1 MNTILSK
8 PYRSIWLAIPVIM
21 GLAIVGINS
30 VIDFQLHDTYL
41 VFTPIHLGVW
51 LSIILGGLGFLYW
64 LVRKRKLVHWMT
76 AIHVVITVLS
86 FTLIMATGLAS
97 PKGGGF
103 GTIGTFNQLVL
114 VAALLAVAA
123 QLLFLGNL
131 VVSSVKGRGAE

>member
-8 PYRSIWLAIPVIM
+8 PYRPIWLAIPIIM

-30 VIDFQLHDTYL
+30 AIGLQLHGTYL
-41 VFTPIHLGVW
+41 VITPIHLGVW
-51 LSIILGGLGFLYW
+51 LSIILGALGFLYW

-76 AIHVVITVLS
+76 AIHVAITVLS
-86 FTLIMATGLAS
+86 FTLIMAMGLAS
-97 PKGGGF
+97 SKGSGF
-103 GTIGTFNQLVL
+103 GATGTFNQVVL
-114 VAALLAVAA
+114 FVVAA